1 MSEVKNIEYVKKS
14 VGRPKLPED
23 QKKPK
28 KPKVI
33 KYSKN
38 PVGRPK
44 KGFSEQVFDKK
55 AYMKE
60 YMKDYNKKNSN
71 GQHNR
76 RNTTYYIKKF
86 NIDKDFV
93 ETYGIFTANMYK
105 CREDLKKIK
114 TDCPMFLEDMK
125 DFIKDLQV
133 QVEEPNHVAD
143 LEGVEV
149 LTEIE

>member
-1 MSEVKNIEYVKKS
+1 MSEVKNIEYIKKS
-14 VGRPKLPED
+14 VGRPKLSND
-23 QKKPK
+23 QK

-44 KGFSEQVFDKK
+44 KANNQDGFDKK

-60 YMKDYNKKNSN
+60 YMKEYNQKNSN

-76 RNTTYYIKKF
+76 RNTSYYIKKF
-86 NIDKDFV
+86 NIDKEFIDK
-93 ETYGIFTANMYK
+93 YGIFTAAMYK
-105 CREDLKKIK
+105 CKEDLKKIN
-114 TDCPMFLEDMK
+114 TDCPMFLEDMREY
-125 DFIKDLQV
+125 ITELQV
-133 QVEEPNHVAD
+133 EQKNHVAD
-143 LEGVEV
+143 LEGIEV